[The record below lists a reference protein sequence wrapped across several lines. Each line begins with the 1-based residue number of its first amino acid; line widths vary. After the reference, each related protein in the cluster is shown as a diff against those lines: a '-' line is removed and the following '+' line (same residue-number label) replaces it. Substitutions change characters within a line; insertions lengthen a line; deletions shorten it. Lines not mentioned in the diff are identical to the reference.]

1 MLWPVHC
8 PNAALRAAMKIGNRP
23 RTGALGMCV
32 SPEKQTSPLRIVAVL
47 VACARSVMFRRHA
60 VAHVEPLT
68 KVAKQLADSPLS
80 FRAMRVARGP
90 ATRLSIS
97 RFALMVVG
105 LVGPALVLS
114 ACTSGTES
122 GTAPNATRCGE
133 PGVSFA
139 CGAET
144 CSDALP
150 VCCLYSN
157 RPSRCV
163 PTGSICTRTQSRSA
177 RKAK

>member
-1 MLWPVHC
+1 
-8 PNAALRAAMKIGNRP
+8 
-23 RTGALGMCV
+23 
-32 SPEKQTSPLRIVAVL
+32 
-47 VACARSVMFRRHA
+47 
-60 VAHVEPLT
+60 
-68 KVAKQLADSPLS
+68 
-80 FRAMRVARGP
+80 MRVARAP

-105 LVGPALVLS
+105 LVGAALAFS
-114 ACTSGTES
+114 ACTSGTDN
-122 GTAPNATRCGE
+122 GTAPSATRCGE

-163 PTGSICTRTQSRSA
+163 ATGSICTANPVEERPQGEIECDDANDCGAGRACYRAFNKGTSRTEFFCGTPRSGVTQA
-177 RKAK
+177 CKLSCECVQGKTCTECTCQ